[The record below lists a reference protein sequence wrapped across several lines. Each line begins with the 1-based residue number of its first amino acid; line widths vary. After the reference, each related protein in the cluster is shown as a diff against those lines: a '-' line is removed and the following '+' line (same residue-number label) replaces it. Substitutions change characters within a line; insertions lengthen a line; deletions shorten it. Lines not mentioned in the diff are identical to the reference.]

1 MGTRVARY
9 AGWAAYASGIAAI
22 LALVSL
28 VLFFALETS
37 SPSGT
42 HLWGPIS
49 DICPILQMVSLL
61 VVAHTLHLLQRSA
74 APGFSLVAFAIGIAG
89 MLGVALLQ
97 LLLNSM

>member
-1 MGTRVARY
+1 MSIRVARS
-9 AGWAAYASGIAAI
+9 AGWAAYVSGIAAI

-28 VLFFALETS
+28 VLFFAPETS

-61 VVAHTLHLLQRSA
+61 VVARRALSA
-74 APGFSLVAFAIGIAG
+74 AALSCPGLQPRRLRNRHCRHAG
-89 MLGVALLQ
+89 SGAAPAP
-97 LLLNSM
+97 SET